1 VGHSAAAAPGC
12 AMYLFFSEML
22 LNPFKRRLIVFAV
35 LALLNQMPMTASA
48 TEASPV
54 EVSPISSAFCE
65 DMKNHKAL
73 TNHGPVG
80 CERLA
85 SVKFSYLGF
94 DGRVHDD
101 GEMIVLDAVAAR
113 VGRIFDRL
121 LQLRFP
127 LAKALP
133 INRYDGDDD
142 ASMADNNTSSFNDR
156 VVSGG
161 TSLSMHAYGLAID
174 LNPVQNPFLE
184 GIGAT
189 RRVSPDGGKTYLN
202 RAELRPGMAEQVIDV
217 FADNG
222 FLIWGGDWH
231 NPIDYQHFQL
241 DRDMAEKLAR
251 SSSAA
256 AREMFEKRTEQYRQ
270 CRQSGKNRTAC
281 HSPPRT

>member
-1 VGHSAAAAPGC
+1 VAHSAAAAPGC
-12 AMYLFFSEML
+12 AMYLFFSGML
-22 LNPFKRRLIVFAV
+22 LNLFKRRLIIFAV

-48 TEASPV
+48 AEASPA
-54 EVSPISSAFCE
+54 EISPISSAFCA
-65 DMKNHKAL
+65 DMKAHKAL

-94 DGRVHDD
+94 DGHVHDD

-127 LAKALP
+127 LAKARP
-133 INRYDGDDD
+133 VNRYDGDDD

-189 RRVSPDGGKTYLN
+189 RRVSPDGGKKYLD
-202 RAELRPGMAEQVIDV
+202 RKDIRPGMAEQVIDV

-231 NPIDYQHFQL
+231 NPIDYQHFQV
-241 DRDMAEKLAR
+241 DRDLAEQMARL

-256 AREMFEKRTEQYRQ
+256 GQVFEKRAEQYRR
-270 CRQSGKNRTAC
+270 CRQSGKTRRAC
-281 HSPPRT
+281 SSTPRT